1 MTNRGA
7 EFKQTQGEQEY
18 GPNWKQ
24 GSKNKNK
31 TYFGI
36 EIGMEMEW
44 KKMSER
50 KLKRYGIVNGA
61 RHLDGE
67 LNPR

>member
-1 MTNRGA
+1 
-7 EFKQTQGEQEY
+7 
-18 GPNWKQ
+18 
-24 GSKNKNK
+24 
-31 TYFGI
+31 
-36 EIGMEMEW
+36 MEW